1 MKPPYFTPEN
11 KKHLLMNGLLIAF
24 GVCLYFY
31 FIHIEEMHDFW
42 AKLTTILSPFIIGG
56 VFAYLLFRPTMWAEK
71 MIFALPGMKK
81 APARLVRLLAIVLA
95 VTFFVV
101 LIVILIANVLPE
113 LVNSLMT
120 LFNAFPELL
129 ASMEENIWTWLD
141 SLNESQQEY
150 LQSFI
155 HSASTYLQQMA
166 AYLATLI
173 PEIFNY
179 SRAASKMLLNIFVSM
194 IITVYLLLDK
204 EAFLPRLKRNI
215 LAIFGPQKA
224 ARINKVGTLTNH
236 IFSNFIAGKILD
248 SIIIGVLCFACL
260 ALMKMP
266 YHLLISVIIGVTNVI
281 PFFGPFIGAV
291 PSIFLILM
299 VDPPKALLLAIF
311 ILILQQ
317 VDGNIIGPK
326 ILGDSTGLPS
336 IWIVFAILVG
346 GGLFGFIGMLV
357 GVPTFAVIYT
367 LFNEFA
373 EKKIAEQNNSG
384 ETNTEK

>member
-1 MKPPYFTPEN
+1 MKQPYFTPEN
-11 KKHLLMNGLLIAF
+11 KKHLVLNGLLIAF

-31 FIHIEEMHDFW
+31 LLNIETMNSFW
-42 AKLTTILSPFIIGG
+42 DKLTTILSPFIFGG
-56 VFAYLLFRPTMWAEK
+56 VFAYLLFRPTMWVEK
-71 MIFALPGMKK
+71 ILFAIPGMKK
-81 APARLVRLLAIVLA
+81 IPARFVRLLAITLTCCVFIL
-95 VTFFVV
+95 
-101 LIVILIANVLPE
+101 LLLGLIAIVLPE

-120 LFNAFPELL
+120 LVNAFPDLL
-129 ASMEENIWTWLD
+129 SSLESNIWRWLD

-150 LQSFI
+150 LQSFLN
-155 HSASTYLQQMA
+155 SASEYLQQMA
-166 AYLATLI
+166 AYLASLI
-173 PEIFNY
+173 PELFNY
-179 SRAASKMLLNIFVSM
+179 SRAFTKTLLNVFVSL

-215 LAIFGPQKA
+215 LAVFGPERS
-224 ARINKVGTLTNH
+224 ARINKVGALTNH
-236 IFSNFIAGKILD
+236 IFSSFIAGKILD

-260 ALMKMP
+260 SLLKMP

-299 VDPPKALLLAIF
+299 VDPMEALILAIF

-346 GGLFGFIGMLV
+346 GGLFGFVGMLV

-373 EKKIAEQNNSG
+373 EKRIAEQ
-384 ETNTEK
+384 EKEGLPK